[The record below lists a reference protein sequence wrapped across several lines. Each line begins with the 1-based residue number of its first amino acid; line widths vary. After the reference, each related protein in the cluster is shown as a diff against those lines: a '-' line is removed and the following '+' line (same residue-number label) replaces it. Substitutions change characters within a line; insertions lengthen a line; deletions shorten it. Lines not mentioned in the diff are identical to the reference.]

1 MASDWIIG
9 LFCFTTVT
17 WFWVCLSAFV
27 WYKYC
32 RLRNEISLIQ
42 DEQSDSRRDVERSTL
57 PPSYADVEKHP
68 SIYIININTVQEE
81 ISPPN
86 YETAMTRS
94 LTTKNNES
102 HSNTLALAV
111 PTERF

>member
-17 WFWVCLSAFV
+17 WFWMGLSVFV
-27 WYKYC
+27 WRY
-32 RLRNEISLIQ
+32 RLRNVTSLIQ
-42 DEQSDSRRDVERSTL
+42 DEQSDNRPDVERSSL
-57 PPSYADVEKHP
+57 PPSYSDVEKHP

-86 YETAMTRS
+86 YDTAMTRN
-94 LTTKNNES
+94 LTTKNKES
-102 HSNTLALAV
+102 HSNTLALVV
-111 PTERF
+111 PIERF